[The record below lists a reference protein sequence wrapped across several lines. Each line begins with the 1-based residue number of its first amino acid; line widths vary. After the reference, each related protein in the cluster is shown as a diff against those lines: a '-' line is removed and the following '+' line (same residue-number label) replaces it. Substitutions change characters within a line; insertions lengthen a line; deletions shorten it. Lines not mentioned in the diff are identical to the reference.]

1 MTLITG
7 MKFHTA
13 IYTYVAAH
21 AFHGKNL
28 KHFPLCIFPE
38 KNCNTVL
45 SPNQEIIFTVL
56 NFTFVLRVAHSCYIT
71 NFLLGGLDAMS

>member
-7 MKFHTA
+7 MKCHTA
-13 IYTYVAAH
+13 IYTYIAAH

-28 KHFPLCIFPE
+28 KHFPLCIFPK

-45 SPNQEIIFTVL
+45 SANQEIIFTVL
-56 NFTFVLRVAHSCYIT
+56 KFTFVLQVAHSCYIT
-71 NFLLGGLDAMS
+71 NFLLSGLGARS